1 MKKNILI
8 VLLFVLG
15 VNMIYAQNKYEEVL
29 KYEEIDG
36 MIVFPAVVK
45 GKTFKFV
52 FDPTSLPLV
61 SEEYVDDMDFL
72 KNNMSMPY
80 QWKDAESL
88 SGGTLPKFTIG
99 KTIFIEKLGA
109 LVVKSDYMKKHG
121 IAGVVNARP
130 FIGYVVT
137 IDSKNKQLTVS
148 TPYKPKYVSL
158 RNRMSIDNKLQSVKM
173 EIGEQ
178 ELDVYLDFGGKKQEL
193 ALSKADANRI
203 NVTSI
208 PSNENGIITLP
219 LAEFAKNKIEN
230 VQTII
235 ADNDTVSSIGT
246 DILKRG
252 IISLDYLQSRAYFQL
267 YENIDQEL
275 LKSIAVPVEVKEVV
289 LPDNEIITL
298 TRLNFTDLVFDYKQ
312 ETEWKYKGDKPAII
326 DFWAEWCGPCKKISK
341 SLEELV
347 KEYGGQIRIFKLNV
361 DDEPELAKYF
371 EAQSLPLLLYIPMD
385 GKPIAIPGAFGKE
398 KLEENIKNILL
409 KK

>member
-8 VLLFVLG
+8 ALLFILS

-61 SEEYVDDMDFL
+61 SEDYVEDMDFL
-72 KNNMSMPY
+72 KNDISVAY
-80 QWKDAESL
+80 QWKDIESV

-99 KTIFIEKLGA
+99 KTIFLEKLGA
-109 LVVKSDYMKKHG
+109 LVVKSDYMKKNG

-158 RNRMSIDNKLQSVKM
+158 RNRMSIENKLKSVEM
-173 EIGEQ
+173 NINQ
-178 ELDVYLDFGGKKQEL
+178 QDIDVYLDFGSKKQEL
-193 ALSKADANRI
+193 TLSKADASKI
-203 NVTSI
+203 NIASI
-208 PSNENGIITLP
+208 AKDAAGGMNIHSVDFANNKLGNIQTTV
-219 LAEFAKNKIEN
+219 AE
-230 VQTII
+230 
-235 ADNDTVSSIGT
+235 NDTVSTIGT

-252 IISLDYLQSRAYFQL
+252 ILSLDYLQSRAYFQL

-275 LKSIAVPVEVKEVV
+275 LKTIALPVEESKTA
-289 LPDNEIITL
+289 LPDKEIITL

-347 KEYGGQIRIFKLNV
+347 KEYGGEIRIFKVNV
-361 DDEPELAKYF
+361 DDEPEIAKYF
-371 EAQSLPLLLYIPMD
+371 EAQSLPLLYYIPMD
-385 GKPIAIPGAFGKE
+385 GKPIGIPGAFGKE

-409 KK
+409 NK

>member
-8 VLLFVLG
+8 VLLIVLG
-15 VNMIYAQNKYEEVL
+15 VNVTYAQNKYEEVL

-52 FDPTSLPLV
+52 LDFTSLPLV
-61 SEEYVDDMDFL
+61 LEDYAEEMGFL
-72 KNNMSMPY
+72 KNELAMPY

-99 KTIFIEKLGA
+99 KTIFIEKIGA
-109 LVVKSDYMKKHG
+109 LVMKSEYMKKNG

-130 FIGYVVT
+130 FIGYVLT
-137 IDSKNKQLTVS
+137 IDSKNKQLTIS

-158 RNRMSIDNKLQSVKM
+158 RNKMSIENKLQSVKM
-173 EIGEQ
+173 NINQ
-178 ELDVYLDFGGKKQEL
+178 QDIDVYLDFGCKKQEL
-193 ALSKADANRI
+193 NLSKADATKLD
-203 NVTSI
+203 VA
-208 PSNENGIITLP
+208 SNKKDATGIITLP
-219 LAEFAKNKIEN
+219 LAEFATNKLEN
-230 VQTII
+230 IQAVIT
-235 ADNDTVSSIGT
+235 DTDTVSTIGT
-246 DILKRG
+246 DLLKRG
-252 IISLDYLQSRAYFQL
+252 ILSLDYLQSRAYFQL

-275 LKSIAVPVEVKEVV
+275 LKSIALPAEVKDVT

-298 TRLNFTDLVFDYKQ
+298 TRMNFADLVFDYKQ

-385 GKPIAIPGAFGKE
+385 GKPIAIPGAFGKD